1 MLRSNFL
8 ERKMI
13 MPQMDILNVK
23 NEVVGKVD
31 LAPWWEEI
39 GSPSLLHQAVVA
51 ARAGSRRGTHATK
64 GRSDISGGGRKP
76 FRQKGTGRARQG
88 TNNAPQMRGGGTV
101 FGPQPRDYS
110 KALNKKMSR
119 RALRGALARKAADEN
134 LLVLDEVV
142 LEAPK
147 TRELVDTMDRFD
159 VISALIVVE
168 EITDELSRAS
178 TNLTW
183 IKVVE
188 PGRMNIYDVLAFDKL
203 IVSKKALEMLEGVLS
218 L

>member
-1 MLRSNFL
+1 MV
-8 ERKMI
+8 MA
-13 MPQMDILNVK
+13 QMDVLNIK

-31 LAPWWEEI
+31 LAPWWDEI
-39 GSPSLLHQAVVA
+39 GNQTLIHQAVVA
-51 ARAGSRRGTHATK
+51 AMAGSRRGTHATK

-110 KALNKKMSR
+110 KAFNKKMSR
-119 RALRGALARKAADEN
+119 RALRGALARKAAGEN

-142 LEAPK
+142 LEVPK
-147 TRELVDTMDRFD
+147 TGELVDTMDRFD

-168 EITDELSRAS
+168 ELTDFLERAS
-178 TNLTW
+178 SNLNW
-183 IKVVE
+183 VKVVV
-188 PGRMNIYDVLAFDKL
+188 PGRVNIYDVLAFDKL
-203 IVSKKALEMLEGVLS
+203 IVTRKALETLEGALS